1 MKETD
6 SYQELLLKYLDG
18 NLSPEEEAQVTDLLR
33 GNAQARA
40 FLRDVAEQA
49 VTVADVERS
58 EGSHQDALGAKQNW
72 AGSRRRRWAGWSWV
86 LGAAACVALVANI
99 SFYMLNT
106 EPKIVTITGMS
117 GPVPVRW
124 TGNGG
129 RVFHDLRVGTKL
141 SGGTVEGL
149 TPGSWFELTFDDD
162 STVTLSGNSTLTFAD
177 HGQKTLYLKEGS
189 LSSKVTAQPAGKP
202 MLVYTRSARLE
213 VLGTQFD
220 VEAELA
226 ATTLNVSEGKV
237 RLKRLSDGTT
247 VDVKAKHRVIAADD
261 RALQP
266 VSVPEAVNRWKSR
279 LHLGPEGTYGKWS
292 ANADGQEARLETI
305 PLTIPE
311 GFTIYAAALGVSN
324 GDRPPVVLQPGCRL
338 RVRGHMVST
347 HEAYFGVT
355 VRYFSGGFAGKFQT
369 VRPAVEFPSGEA
381 FEILLDLQEFRLDP
395 SLGEIADKLP
405 GTPLHLVVEDIW
417 CHTLDH
423 PSGLEIIEMALLPPA
438 TSVNPAAS
446 ESLQP
451 LSTDIWAAASQGDLH
466 TVKRH
471 LDAGIDINES
481 FVAPGIPASGATP
494 LHMAVLSDQQALARF
509 LVDQGANV
517 NAPAQDEHGGTPL
530 HWAAVLGRVEMA
542 RQLIDAGANVN
553 AQDKNEYT
561 PLDATNVE
569 QLSES
574 KTRLAIAELLR
585 QRGGKTRDEQGNP

>member
-1 MKETD
+1 MREEN
-6 SYQELLLKYLDG
+6 SYQELLLRYLDG
-18 NLSPEEEAQVTDLLR
+18 NLSPDEEAQVAELLR
-33 GNAQARA
+33 SNAQARA

-58 EGSHQDALGAKQNW
+58 EGSHQDALRTKQNW

-86 LGAAACVALVANI
+86 LGAAACLALVANI

-117 GPVPVRW
+117 GPVPARW

-189 LSSKVTAQPAGKP
+189 LSSHVTAQPAGKP
-202 MLVYTRSARLE
+202 MLVYTRSALLE

-247 VDVKAKHRVIAADD
+247 VDVKAKQRVVAADD
-261 RALQP
+261 REMQP
-266 VSVPEAVNRWKSR
+266 VSVPEAVGQWKSQ
-279 LHLGPEGTYGKWS
+279 LHVGPEGTYGKWS
-292 ANADGQEARLETI
+292 SNADGQEARLETI

-311 GFTIYAAALGVSN
+311 GFTIYAAALDVSH
-324 GDRPPVVLQPGCRL
+324 GDRPPVVLQPGSRL
-338 RVRGHMVST
+338 RVRGHMAST
-347 HEAYFGVT
+347 HDVYFGVT
-355 VRYFSGGFAGKFQT
+355 VRYLSGGFAGKFQT
-369 VRPAVEFPSGEA
+369 IRPAAEFQSGQD
-381 FEILLDLQEFRLDP
+381 FEGILGLEDFQLDLL
-395 SLGEIADKLP
+395 LVEIKDKLP
-405 GTPLHLVVEDIW
+405 RTPFHLVVESIW
-417 CHTLDH
+417 CHTLDR
-423 PSGLEIIEMALLPPA
+423 PSGLEITEMELLPPTA
-438 TSVNPAAS
+438 SGNPAAF

-451 LSTDIWAAASQGDLH
+451 LSMDIWAAAAQGDLR
-466 TVKRH
+466 TVQRH
-471 LDAGIDINES
+471 LAGGIDIDEA
-481 FVAPGIPASGATP
+481 FVASGIPGSGATP
-494 LHMAVLSDQQALARF
+494 LHMAVLFDQQEVARF
-509 LVDQGANV
+509 LIDQGANV
-517 NAPAQDEHGGTPL
+517 DAPAQDEHGGTPL
-530 HWAAVLGRVEMA
+530 HWAAVFGRVEMA
-542 RQLIDAGANVN
+542 TQLIDAGANVN
-553 AQDKNEYT
+553 ITDKNGT
-561 PLDATNVE
+561 PLDATTYE
-569 QLSES
+569 QFSDGR
-574 KTRLAIAELLR
+574 TRLAIAELLR